1 MIVTILNLFL
11 WIGTILGYVIY
22 NLTQKNRKL
31 EQMVIE
37 RDQLLNALSSTIEE
51 SDKILQEI
59 DRIGAFKSDDEIG
72 FFFKT
77 IQSIQQTLNQYSLK
91 K

>member
-1 MIVTILNLFL
+1 MVITFINLLL
-11 WIGTILGYVIY
+11 WVGTILGYVIY
-22 NLTQKNRKL
+22 NLTQKNQKL

-37 RDQLLNALSSTIEE
+37 RDRLLNNLSSTIEE
-51 SDKILQEI
+51 SDRVLQEI

-77 IQSIQQTLNQYSLK
+77 IQSIQQALNQYTNK

>member
-1 MIVTILNLFL
+1 MVLTVINLFL
-11 WIGTILGYVIY
+11 WVGTVLGYLIF
-22 NLTQKNRKL
+22 NLNQKNQKL

-37 RDQLLNALSSTIEE
+37 RDSILRSLSSTIEE
-51 SDKILQEI
+51 SDKVLQEL

-77 IQSIQQTLNQYSLK
+77 IQSIQQALNQFTTK
-91 K
+91 R

>member
-1 MIVTILNLFL
+1 MTITILNLFL